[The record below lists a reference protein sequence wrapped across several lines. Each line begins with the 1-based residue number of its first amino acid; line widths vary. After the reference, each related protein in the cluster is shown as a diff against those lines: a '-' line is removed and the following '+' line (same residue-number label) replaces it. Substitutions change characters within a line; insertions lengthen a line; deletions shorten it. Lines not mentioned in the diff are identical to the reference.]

1 MIERRKPVSALSEEA
16 EDDGLFGKG
25 IVEVSVEVAPLRRRA
40 SRGDLVLLGHV
51 GRHEIDVIFPGRR
64 AHAARSLLAWFAE
77 RERKG
82 LERATDIRCALR
94 VEGCWRNSIVQPEI
108 GLPERRYQLLVARWE
123 VLETGEVQGAIPRG
137 VSRLV

>member
-1 MIERRKPVSALSEEA
+1 MAERRKPASTATDEA
-16 EDDGLFGKG
+16 EDDGLFSTG

-64 AHAARSLLAWFAE
+64 ARAARSLLAHFAE
-77 RERKG
+77 RERRG
-82 LERATDIRCALR
+82 LEPVADMRCALR
-94 VEGCWRNSIVQPEI
+94 VEGCWRNRVVQPEI

-123 VLETGEVQGAIPRG
+123 VVETGEIQGAIPRG
-137 VSRLV
+137 ASRLA